1 MKNKLGKINTQKLIG
16 IVAFCFFAWF
26 ILAWLI
32 LPNLNTI
39 WTVFVQDGQITLE
52 PVQKLLRSERAM
64 NSLRNSF
71 ILAPCLA
78 VTVGIVGTSL
88 VLITE
93 YFDVKGSK
101 ILRLGYMT
109 TLIYGGI
116 ILVSGY
122 IFIYGKNGFLTN
134 ALAKV
139 FPSMPIDWFQGFWAV
154 LFVMT
159 FSCTSNHMI
168 FLRNAM
174 RSVDFQ
180 TVEAAQNMGASQWT
194 VLRKVVLPV
203 LTPSLIAVTI
213 LTFLTGLSATSAPM
227 LVGGRDFQTIT
238 PMIIAFCNS
247 ASSRDLATLLSLI
260 LGIATIIILMIMKK
274 LEKRGYYMS
283 ISKVKTKIVKQKIR
297 NPIVNILVH
306 IYAYVLFLI
315 YVIPVVLIILFSFMD
330 VASIAKRELNF
341 SNFTL
346 ANYITVLTQETAYKP
361 FVVSIVYSFLAALG
375 VCLLILLA
383 CRTMQR
389 APKKL
394 GEVLDYSL
402 LIPWLLPTSLIA
414 IGLIVTYN
422 QPRFWVLN
430 QILIGTPI
438 IMLIGYIIN
447 KIPFTLRMIKASFR
461 SLDNSLED
469 AARNLGSGPMRTFFT
484 VMLPNIMPTILAVFA
499 LDFNGLLGDYEMS
512 VMLYNPVYVPLGV
525 TIKNLTQS
533 TGSADNTA
541 LTFVYAVIKMI
552 IATIVVYLVYGR
564 GSKSKL
570 AGEVETSS

>member
-1 MKNKLGKINTQKLIG
+1 MKERLEKIKSRKLTG
-16 IVAFCFFAWF
+16 ILAFCFFAWF
-26 ILAWLI
+26 VLAWLVI
-32 LPNLNTI
+32 PNLNTI
-39 WTVFVQDGQITLE
+39 WSVFIQNETFTLE

-64 NSLRNSF
+64 KSLRNSL

-78 VTVGIVGTSL
+78 VTVGIVGISL

-93 YFDVKGSK
+93 YFDVRGAKV
-101 ILRLGYMT
+101 LRLGYMT

-122 IFIYGKNGFLTN
+122 KFIYGENGYLTN
-134 ALAKV
+134 LLLKI
-139 FPSMPIDWFQGFWAV
+139 FPAMKSDWFEGFWAV

-180 TVEAAQNMGASQWT
+180 TVEAAKGMGASQWR

-203 LTPSLIAVTI
+203 LTPSLLAVTI

-227 LVGGRDFQTIT
+227 LVGGREFQTIT
-238 PMIIAFCNS
+238 PMIIAFSNS
-247 ASSRDLATLLSLI
+247 VGSRDLATLLSLI
-260 LGIATIIILMIMKK
+260 LGIATIIILVGMKA
-274 LEKRGYYMS
+274 LERRGYYMS
-283 ISKVKTKIVKQKIR
+283 ISKVKTKIVKQKIE
-297 NPIVNILVH
+297 NPVVNVLVH

-315 YVIPVVLIILFSFMD
+315 YVIPVVLIVLFSFTD
-330 VASIAKRELNF
+330 VASIAKRELSF
-341 SNFTL
+341 ANFTL
-346 ANYITVLTQETAYKP
+346 KNYLTVFTQATAYKP
-361 FVVSIVYSFLAALG
+361 FAVSIVYSFIAALA

-389 APKKL
+389 APRRL
-394 GEVLDYSL
+394 GEALDYSL

-422 QPRFWVLN
+422 EPRFWVFN
-430 QILIGTPI
+430 QVLIGTPL

-447 KIPFTLRMIKASFR
+447 KIPFTLRMTKAAFH
-461 SLDNSLED
+461 SLDGSLED
-469 AARNLGSGPMRTFFT
+469 AARNLGAGPMRTFFQ
-484 VMLPNIMPTILAVFA
+484 VMLPNIMPTMLAIFA

-533 TGSADNTA
+533 TGNADNTA

-552 IATIVVYLVYGR
+552 IAAVVVYLVYGR

-570 AGEVETSS
+570 AGEVETSV